1 MDTSNKPDKYEIL
14 LVEQTIELLSIK
26 EDMKKVVTLLQQ
38 QTEVLK
44 ELSATNKQLSS
55 VISSLVEPCCKAIK
69 VLNTN

>member
-44 ELSATNKQLSS
+44 ELSSTNKQLSS
-55 VISSLVEPCCKAIK
+55 VISSLVKPCCTVKSLI
-69 VLNTN
+69 

>member
-26 EDMKKVVTLLQQ
+26 DDMKKVVTLLQQ
-38 QTEVLK
+38 QNEVLK
-44 ELSATNKQLSS
+44 ELSN